1 MAKHLTKEEIQSI
14 INIIAG
20 WNSNKLGKLTWEAL
34 CDYAADFISKRPT
47 RQSLSFHGDIVAA
60 FNVKKNNIKSGLYN
74 LKRPANLNVAAQHI
88 QNIETKKLILEEQ
101 YRELKQMMVLW
112 QYNAYILGI
121 NESQLNKPLPGI
133 DRERSK

>member
-1 MAKHLTKEEIQSI
+1 MAKHLTKEDIQSI

-20 WNSNKLGKLTWEAL
+20 WDSNKLGKLTWEAL
-34 CDYAADFISKRPT
+34 CDYSADVIWKRPT
-47 RQSLSFHGDIVAA
+47 RQSLSCHSDIVAA
-60 FNVKKNNIKSGLYN
+60 FSVKKNSIKSGLSN

-88 QNIETKKLILEEQ
+88 RNIETKKSIIEEQ

-121 NESQLNKPLPGI
+121 DEHQLNKPLPVI